1 MLAVPALG
9 TIRLTELR
17 PEHVEKAKRRWAT
30 EPAGRRKKKVLLSP
44 RTVHHSLFNATDGA
58 LSGDEAEA
66 HCSQSLRVSR
76 SAPLKATGDA
86 SPRLLSS
93 GEVEARVRRFA
104 LFLYAHD
111 AAERERYRIPSSVI
125 YVERDA

>member
-44 RTVHHSLFNATDGA
+44 RTVHHVFSTLRTALYRATK
-58 LSGDEAEA
+58 
-66 HCSQSLRVSR
+66 QRRR
-76 SAPLKATGDA
+76 SARMP
-86 SPRLLSS
+86 
-93 GEVEARVRRFA
+93 
-104 LFLYAHD
+104 
-111 AAERERYRIPSSVI
+111 
-125 YVERDA
+125 